1 MERNDLLISAGVSVL
16 GQARELLGRL
26 PAPVYSSTAG
36 LPVASG
42 AGPHLRHCLD
52 FFDAL
57 LDGLETGRVD
67 YNLRERDEATERDPH
82 RAIARIDATIARLE
96 ATSAPASTPLLV
108 RAEGPADPLD
118 SSSWGRSSLAREL
131 QFLSSHTVHHFA
143 LIALIV
149 RLQGVEPGAEFGV
162 APSTL
167 EAWRSASH
175 LHRDLVAST

>member
-1 MERNDLLISAGVSVL
+1 MERNDTLISASVAVL
-16 GQARELLGRL
+16 GQARDLLGRL
-26 PAPVYSSTAG
+26 RAGVYSSTAG

-52 FFDAL
+52 FYDAL

-118 SSSWGRSSLAREL
+118 PSSWVRSSLAREL
-131 QFLSSHTVHHFA
+131 VFLSSHTVHHFA
-143 LIALIV
+143 LVALLV